1 MLRFFEKKVFGVCK
15 SQIFFVGD
23 QNGGRGDRMAEA
35 WKSSERHKDSFAG
48 RSFCKSGGL
57 KVIFVGLM
65 APLHLLPRLSCLC
78 EQTVGASSSSFGV
91 WELKTLGLSGN
102 LGLQEFGSF
111 GTLWNIGIIRELGI
125 TLELSENSGLQTFGR
140 LLNHWIYLRTW
151 NNSRAS

>member
-65 APLHLLPRLSCLC
+65 APLHLLPRTSCLC

-91 WELKTLGLSGN
+91 WELKTLELSGN
-102 LGLQEFGSF
+102 LGLPWSYLKTRDYRSLGAKKPWKFGI
-111 GTLWNIGIIRELGI
+111 TVWELDD
-125 TLELSENSGLQTFGR
+125 TLELS
-140 LLNHWIYLRTW
+140 
-151 NNSRAS
+151 